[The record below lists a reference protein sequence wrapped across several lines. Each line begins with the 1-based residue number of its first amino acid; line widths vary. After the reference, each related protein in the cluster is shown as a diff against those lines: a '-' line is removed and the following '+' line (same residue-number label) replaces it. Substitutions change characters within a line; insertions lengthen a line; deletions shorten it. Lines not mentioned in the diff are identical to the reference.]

1 MLPKSKINVP
11 SKFNNRIKYEFI
23 KYLPWAIK
31 GICTEEFVKRAKNI
45 FLDFM
50 YVFFKM
56 EILNLTQKRTISEVK
71 KSQKRGGD

>member
-1 MLPKSKINVP
+1 MPKSKVNVP
-11 SKFNNRIKYEFI
+11 IKFNNGIKYVYI

-31 GICTEEFVKRAKNI
+31 GICMEEFVKLTKNI

-56 EILNLTQKRTISEVK
+56 GILNLTRKGTISEGK
-71 KSQKRGGD
+71 KSQKRGGN